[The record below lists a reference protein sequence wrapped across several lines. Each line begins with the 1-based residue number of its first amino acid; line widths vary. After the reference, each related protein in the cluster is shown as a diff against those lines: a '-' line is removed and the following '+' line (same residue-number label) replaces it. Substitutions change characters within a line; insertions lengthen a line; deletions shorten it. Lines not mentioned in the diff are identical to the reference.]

1 MSRTGSTAPAG
12 RPSRLRDDQGL
23 RVWVDLDNAPHAPFF
38 RPIVGA
44 LREMGCSVVL
54 TARAGQA
61 AQLAHRHGLEAAVV
75 GGWRGSSVGTKV
87 VATAVRAAQLA
98 GLRRLRDVDVA
109 VSHGSRPML
118 LAAALRRIPAVTM
131 YDYEGVSDGLFRRF
145 SRTLLVPALMPPPP
159 VPAHGR
165 TRLVRYPGLKEEVY
179 LADFQPQSGTREALG
194 VGREDV
200 LVVVRPE
207 SDTAHYRAQPDSAI
221 LDSVLDRLAG
231 VEDVCVVL
239 LPRTVDQER
248 RIGAALASRGV
259 RTIVP
264 EPMDG
269 RDLVW
274 AADLV
279 VSGGGTM
286 TREAAVLG
294 VPAYSMFRGT
304 IGAVDRHLADS
315 GRLVLVRSAEDAAR
329 IRVERSSAGDA
340 RRIPS
345 GSGLPRLLAEEICS
359 TADAARRT

>member
-1 MSRTGSTAPAG
+1 MSRTGSAAPAG
-12 RPSRLRDDQGL
+12 VPPRTRDEQPP
-23 RVWVDLDNAPHAPFF
+23 RVWIDLDNAPHAPFF
-38 RPIVGA
+38 RPIVAA
-44 LREMGCSVVL
+44 LRERGCPVLL
-54 TARAGQA
+54 TARGGQT
-61 AQLAHRHGLEAAVV
+61 AQLAHRLDLGATVV
-75 GGWRGSSVGTKV
+75 GGWRGGSVGTKV
-87 VATAVRAAQLA
+87 VATLLRAAQLA
-98 GLRRLRDVDVA
+98 RLPALRDVDVA

-131 YDYEGVSDGLFRRF
+131 YDYEGVSTGLFHRF

-159 VPAHGR
+159 LPAHGR

-179 LADFQPQSGTREALG
+179 LSDFRPNPETRPALG
-194 VGREDV
+194 VGREDI

-221 LDSVLDRLAG
+221 LDTVLDRLAG
-231 VEDVCVVL
+231 VENACVAL
-239 LPRTVDQER
+239 LPRSPDQER
-248 RIGAALASRGV
+248 RIGEALASRGV

-279 VSGGGTM
+279 ISGGGTM

-304 IGAVDRHLADS
+304 LGAVDRHLAES
-315 GRLVLVRSAEDAAR
+315 GRLVLVRSAEDAER
-329 IRVERSSAGDA
+329 IRVERSPATGA
-340 RRIPS
+340 QRVPS
-345 GSGLPRLLAEEICS
+345 GAELPRLLADEICAS
-359 TADAARRT
+359 AGDRRT